1 MSALVW
7 RFFNIP
13 RYWGLPYLHIL
24 LQKALPLRIE
34 ERLFFIIIIII
45 NFRMIDKLLIALYTI
60 SYSLSSLRR
69 LETNPKPVIATKA
82 PRRRDE
88 VDD

>member
-1 MSALVW
+1 MSSLVW

-13 RYWGLPYLHIL
+13 RYWCLPYLHIL
-24 LQKALPLRIE
+24 LQKALPLKIE
-34 ERLFFIIIIII
+34 ERLFLIII
-45 NFRMIDKLLIALYTI
+45 NLRMIDKRLITLYTI

-69 LETNPKPVIATKA
+69 LETKPKPVIAARA